1 MPIPVNLPK
10 GCSSSRGASDIRHT
24 SSQGG
29 GLAKQTN
36 RLYMLNVRRES
47 LMNKRRTLE
56 FRLNE
61 IKDQLKEIETDI
73 RATEKQYRKLQGNE
87 LHKRGEN
94 RNRSGAK
101 VMAIKRGRSRSNF
114 RKWSEERFKGECHE
128 RRKKE
133 ESHI

>member
-1 MPIPVNLPK
+1 MPIPLNLPK
-10 GCSSSRGASDIRHT
+10 GCSSSRGVSDIRHT

-61 IKDQLKEIETDI
+61 IKDQLKEIEADI
-73 RATEKQYRKLQGNE
+73 RTTEKQYSKLQGKE
-87 LHKRGEN
+87 LHK
-94 RNRSGAK
+94 
-101 VMAIKRGRSRSNF
+101 KRGKQESEWSKGDG
-114 RKWSEERFKGECHE
+114 RKARTMPIQF
-128 RRKKE
+128 
-133 ESHI
+133 